1 MKRIKKL
8 SEYEDTLI
16 WMSYR
21 YAISK
26 HTIDANNH
34 AYEIAKNSYYRLLLT
49 PKRMQFMSKDINM
62 EIQSKIAWF
71 PISFKINNYYGC
83 DKFGNTPLGLVFDFV
98 NNENI
103 SNISQLN
110 LYSNVDINIDNNGNV
125 SYIKLN
131 NNNTNLFELKLL
143 DIEDLMN
150 WQILS
155 NIFDLKNHKF
165 CKIFDNNEEKIV
177 EYVNIYQKEQGNKLH
192 YKQVK
197 LDITKYLDNLSNNY
211 IIDET
216 YIIEDNLKLN
226 IYNV

>member
-16 WMSYR
+16 WMSYK

-34 AYEIAKNSYYRLLLT
+34 AYEIAKNSYHRLLLT

-71 PISFKINNYYGC
+71 PISFKINNYYGWN
-83 DKFGNTPLGLVFDFV
+83 KFGNTPLGLVFDFI

-110 LYSNVDINIDNNGNV
+110 LYSNIDIDIDIRKKERNTRIMIINP
-125 SYIKLN
+125 SFLALN
-131 NNNTNLFELKLL
+131 NKRCSTS
-143 DIEDLMN
+143 DV
-150 WQILS
+150 
-155 NIFDLKNHKF
+155 
-165 CKIFDNNEEKIV
+165 EES
-177 EYVNIYQKEQGNKLH
+177 
-192 YKQVK
+192 
-197 LDITKYLDNLSNNY
+197 ITLCSVISAL
-211 IIDET
+211 
-216 YIIEDNLKLN
+216 
-226 IYNV
+226 

>member
-16 WMSYR
+16 WMSYK
-21 YAISK
+21 YAINR
-26 HTIDANNH
+26 HTIDANSH
-34 AYEIAKNSYYRLLLT
+34 AYDIAKNSYYRLLLT

-62 EIQSKIAWF
+62 EIQSKVSWL
-71 PISFKINNYYGC
+71 PVSFKINNYYGW
-83 DKFGNTPLGLVFDFV
+83 DIFGNTPLGLIFEFI

-110 LYSNVDINIDNNGNV
+110 SYSNVDINIDNRGNV
-125 SYIKLN
+125 SYVKLN
-131 NNNTNLFELKLL
+131 NNANLFGLKLL
-143 DIEDLMN
+143 DIEDLIN

-155 NIFDLKNHKF
+155 NIFDLKHHKF

-177 EYVNIYQKEQGNKLH
+177 EYVSIYQKQQTDKLY
-192 YKQVK
+192 YKKVK

-211 IIDET
+211 IINEAD
-216 YIIEDNLKLN
+216 IIEDNLELN
-226 IYNV
+226 NYNI